1 METLPLPKKSS
12 SDREKSELEAKRW
25 WVEDLD
31 REGKVDE
38 EKLRHW
44 SSAKELGLLQ
54 AVNPDLVTAP
64 FIKYLLFQALS

>member
-1 METLPLPKKSS
+1 M
-12 SDREKSELEAKRW
+12 
-25 WVEDLD
+25 EDLD

-44 SSAKELGLLQ
+44 SSVKELGLLQ